1 MKKIIP
7 FGIVIVL
14 VTTGCTGPGG
24 LLGDDDDEVDSPFVY
39 DLTLEDLWNDIPANI
54 TSCLLYTSPS
64 PRDPKTSRMPSSA

>member
-24 LLGDDDDEVDSPFVY
+24 LLGDDDEVDSPFVY

-54 TSCLLYTSPS
+54 TSASDIINMTCLLYTSPS
-64 PRDPKTSRMPSSA
+64 PRDS